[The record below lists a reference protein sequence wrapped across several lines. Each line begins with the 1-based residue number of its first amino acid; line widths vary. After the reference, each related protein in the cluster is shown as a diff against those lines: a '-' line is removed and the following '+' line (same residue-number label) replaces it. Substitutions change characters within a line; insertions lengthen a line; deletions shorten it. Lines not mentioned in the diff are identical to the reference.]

1 MTEEMIFAGFGGQGV
16 LLAGQIVTYAG
27 MEEGKHV
34 SWLPSYGPEMR
45 GGTANCA
52 VVVSDEEV
60 ASPVVVQAD
69 SVVVM
74 NRPSLEMFEQAVK
87 PGGLLI
93 LNTDLIEVEPTRDDI
108 QVIRVPANSLAEEA
122 GTLRAANM
130 VVLGAFNA
138 CRHLLEDETIISC
151 LEKIMGER
159 KKHLIPANEKAMALG
174 AACARQQLDSGKEEQ
189 HEA

>member
-1 MTEEMIFAGFGGQGV
+1 MTEEIIFAGFGGQGV

-27 MEEGKHV
+27 MEEGKNV

-52 VVVSDEEV
+52 VVVSDDEV

-69 SVVVM
+69 SVIAM
-74 NRPSLEMFEQAVK
+74 NRPSFEMFENAVK

-93 LNTDLIEVEPTRDDI
+93 MNSDLIEVEPTRDDI
-108 QVIRVPANSLAEEA
+108 QIIRIPANTLAEEA
-122 GTLRAANM
+122 GTIRAANM

-138 CRHLLEDETIISC
+138 CRGLLQDDTIIGC
-151 LEKIMGER
+151 LAKIMGER
-159 KKHLIPANEKAMALG
+159 KKHLIPVNEKALALG
-174 AACARQQLDSGKEEQ
+174 KEAAKDQVAGGEKDS
-189 HEA
+189 EA

>member
-16 LLAGQIVTYAG
+16 LLAGQIVAYAG

-60 ASPVVVQAD
+60 ASPVVVNAD
-69 SVVVM
+69 DVVIM
-74 NRPSLEMFEQAVK
+74 NRPSLAMFEGAVK

-93 LNTDLIEVEPTRDDI
+93 LNTDLVEIEPTRDDI
-108 QVIRVPANSLAEEA
+108 QIIRVPANTLAEEA
-122 GTLRAANM
+122 GTVRAANM

-138 CRHLLEDETIISC
+138 CRNLLSNDTIISC

-159 KKHLIPANEKAMALG
+159 RKHLIPLNEKALALG
-174 AACARQQLDSGKEEQ
+174 AECARSQLGEDKPAD
-189 HEA
+189 EA